1 MSREKLILAFWQY
14 ERGEKK
20 FTKWCQKNY
29 GIIAQEKNHQKK
41 TFQNFF
47 VLRSLI
53 IYESCVGKY
62 RLHV

>member
-1 MSREKLILAFWQY
+1 MSREKLILAFWQKLREKNFY
-14 ERGEKK
+14 QMVSKKLWHHRNGEKI
-20 FTKWCQKNY
+20 T
-29 GIIAQEKNHQKK
+29 KK